1 LKAVAEG
8 AVHVAEIRSGERQT
22 GTVIGDLTAAVDADS
37 GSQRAGATPDGSSVG
52 TPGSDVGQEQR
63 RAGSVSVTLPALD
76 GVRALACLFVLGFHI
91 SLMTRDMH
99 IWTPGRSP
107 LFDALMFS
115 GSTGDGNTGVTLFFV
130 LSGFLLFLPYVQAL
144 MGTQPCPSARQFYL
158 RRAWRILPGY
168 YASLFLL
175 VTLQQ
180 PQYLAPSHWHE
191 LVLFLVCFMDST
203 PATFQQL
210 NGPYWTLAIEW
221 QFYLMLPLIALAL
234 RGLTQRLAR
243 RVSPTARPW
252 SVAAC
257 LVVLMVWGV
266 LSRYWGGWL
275 TAHPTATC
283 LVLRRVLDIVLFFTY
298 DYRGKYLEDFACGML
313 AGICYV
319 AAADPAHTV
328 LVGWIRRFSPWLGCS
343 AVVAYAL
350 LATDSVARAGTASAA
365 LLASCDEL
373 ALSLCFAS
381 AIVALLL
388 GARTPGRIFEWTPLR
403 WIGLISYSLYIWHLP
418 LLFVF
423 MRQIGPSL
431 LGLPALLA
439 YGLYWTW
446 AGLVVVPFAA
456 SVYWLVERPGMRMG
470 NRARHRF
477 LAGVYDAAA

>member
-1 LKAVAEG
+1 MGEM
-8 AVHVAEIRSGERQT
+8 RSGERLN
-22 GTVIGDLTAAVDADS
+22 GAVIRDLTAAVDADS
-37 GSQRAGATPDGSSVG
+37 GSQRASATPDGSSVG

-99 IWTPGRSP
+99 IWTPGRYP

-130 LSGFLLFLPYVQAL
+130 LSGFLLFLPYARALL
-144 MGTQPCPSARQFYL
+144 MGQAWPSARQFYL

-175 VTLQQ
+175 VLLQQ

-191 LVLFLVCFMDST
+191 LVLFLVFFMDST

-221 QFYLMLPLIALAL
+221 QFYLLLPLIALAIRSL
-234 RGLTQRLAR
+234 IQRPTQRRAR
-243 RVSPTARPW
+243 RVPRATSLWA
-252 SVAAC
+252 VAAC
-257 LVVLMVWGV
+257 LVALMVWGV

-275 TAHPTATC
+275 TAHPTATR
-283 LVLRRVLDIVLFFTY
+283 LVPRRVLDVVLFFTY
-298 DYRGKYLEDFACGML
+298 GYRGKYLEDFACGML
-313 AGICYV
+313 AGLCYV

-328 LVGWIRRFSPWLGCS
+328 LVGWIRRISPWLGCS

-350 LATDSVARAGTASAA
+350 LATESVARAGTAAAA

-388 GARTPGRIFEWTPLR
+388 GVRTPRRIFECTPLR

-418 LLFVF
+418 LLLVF

-477 LAGVYDAAA
+477 LAGVCNAAA